1 MWNRPEYGS
10 CPKPN
15 PMVGENVEGFQYGS
29 AEFGTVH
36 NVECGIFQDMEVK
49 PPPTGE
55 NVEAELS
62 IL

>member
-1 MWNRPEYGS
+1 
-10 CPKPN
+10 
-15 PMVGENVEGFQYGS
+15 MVGENVEGFQYGS

-49 PPPTGE
+49 PPPPTGE